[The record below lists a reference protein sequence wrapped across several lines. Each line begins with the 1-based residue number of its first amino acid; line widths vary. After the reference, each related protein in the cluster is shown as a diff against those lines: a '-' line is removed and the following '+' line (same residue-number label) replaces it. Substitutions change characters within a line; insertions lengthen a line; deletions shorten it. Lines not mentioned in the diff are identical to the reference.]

1 MTTLRERDG
10 LGDQVGVG
18 DPTAALA
25 LVDGICCGYIIR
37 QEAFVQSVQPRQGNL
52 LLTTPLLRLQIPS
65 PHSRTV
71 GLASL
76 EGARQAARIW

>member
-1 MTTLRERDG
+1 MS
-10 LGDQVGVG
+10 VMGVG
-18 DPTAALA
+18 DPTAAFA
-25 LVDGICCGYIIR
+25 LGAGICCGYIIR

-52 LLTTPLLRLQIPS
+52 LQTTPLLRLQIPS

-76 EGARQAARIW
+76 EGARTSRADMVE

>member
-1 MTTLRERDG
+1 MAIDII
-10 LGDQVGVG
+10 G

-25 LVDGICCGYIIR
+25 LVDGICCGYIVR

-76 EGARQAARIW
+76 VVARSAKRI

>member
-1 MTTLRERDG
+1 M
-10 LGDQVGVG
+10 GVG

-65 PHSRTV
+65 PHSRTI

-76 EGARQAARIW
+76 VGARLRRADMVK

>member
-1 MTTLRERDG
+1 MS
-10 LGDQVGVG
+10 VMGVG
-18 DPTAALA
+18 EPTAAIA

-37 QEAFVQSVQPRQGNL
+37 QDAYVQSVQPRQGNL

-76 EGARQAARIW
+76 EGGASSPRGSGEVVCV